1 MSTRRR
7 FLRDGA
13 CLALG
18 AAGVVAWQRF
28 PRWGTEAI
36 ADDKPASAE
45 ARALELKL
53 EIPKPASTNAVIVPA
68 VRSGNLL
75 FCSGHIAKDA
85 AGKAIV
91 GKVGKDLDTA
101 QAALAARNVALQILG
116 VVRHELGSLDRV
128 VRLVKVLGMV
138 NCTPEFTETPQ
149 VINGFSQVLI
159 DVFGEKNG
167 KGARSAVGMGSLP
180 SGVVV
185 EVEAIFEVRDAS

>member
-18 AAGVVAWQRF
+18 ASGLVAWQRF
-28 PRWGTEAI
+28 PWHGAEAI
-36 ADDKPASAE
+36 AEDKPAGAE
-45 ARALELKL
+45 ARAAELKL
-53 EIPKPASTNAVIVPA
+53 EIPKPASTNAVILSA

-75 FCSGHIAKDA
+75 FVSGHIAKDA
-85 AGKAIV
+85 AGKPLV
-91 GKVGKDLDTA
+91 GKVGKDMDKD

-116 VVRHELGSLDRV
+116 VVRQELGSLDRV
-128 VRLVKVLGMV
+128 VRVVKVLGMV

-159 DVFGEKNG
+159 DVYGEKNG

-180 SGVVV
+180 LGVAV
-185 EVEAIFEVRDAS
+185 EVEAIFEVRDGN